1 MCQRYCDTVCIA
13 LNLIHD
19 SIGVGHVVLVY
30 HLWSLHMPYDLVDFL
45 LYSAQK
51 DSLTLVKVPQQVPFL
66 STTFLLK
73 AESTGERWPSSLQEF
88 GLSHFWEP
96 CKSQVI
102 LRYVPLPC
110 SSFYY
115 SPSQD
120 DSAHVDAGS

>member
-1 MCQRYCDTVCIA
+1 MCQRYCDNVCIV

-73 AESTGERWPSSLQEF
+73 AESTGERWPSSLQEPGF
-88 GLSHFWEP
+88 NHCWEP
-96 CKSQVI
+96 QVTQVI
-102 LRYVPLPC
+102 LRSVSL
-110 SSFYY
+110 SSFHS
-115 SPSQD
+115 SPSQVC
-120 DSAHVDAGS
+120 SAHADSGL

>member
-1 MCQRYCDTVCIA
+1 MCQRYCDNVCIV

-45 LYSAQK
+45 LYSARK

-73 AESTGERWPSSLQEF
+73 AESTGER
-88 GLSHFWEP
+88 
-96 CKSQVI
+96 
-102 LRYVPLPC
+102 
-110 SSFYY
+110 
-115 SPSQD
+115 
-120 DSAHVDAGS
+120 